1 MPSGA
6 LTPIRVRLSV
16 LVFFFCQPAVV
27 HPGGNLSGE
36 RWPAA
41 PARDGGERSAPRQ
54 QGRPRAVA
62 LTTPPLE
69 RQRRAPRPRERG
81 GRRRHQ
87 PARLPLPRR
96 GRRAGGGRPRPCFP
110 AGAGPGPAM
119 AEAERASVL
128 PPLAESSRDGAG
140 AEPLLPAMER
150 RAELGEEE
158 AAAAVAEEEDAPPAS
173 PPFFLLYPGHEGAAA
188 PPGVW
193 RPPAPRGGSPLPVL
207 VLSYP
212 GSDGAGGPSTR
223 E

>member
-1 MPSGA
+1 
-6 LTPIRVRLSV
+6 
-16 LVFFFCQPAVV
+16 
-27 HPGGNLSGE
+27 
-36 RWPAA
+36 
-41 PARDGGERSAPRQ
+41 
-54 QGRPRAVA
+54 
-62 LTTPPLE
+62 
-69 RQRRAPRPRERG
+69 
-81 GRRRHQ
+81 
-87 PARLPLPRR
+87 
-96 GRRAGGGRPRPCFP
+96 
-110 AGAGPGPAM
+110 M